1 MRVRVSQYIVLVKK
15 VVMELNLFRQD
26 PSDDRQIRYQRI
38 ATRFY
43 IVMIICSLTVLGTYT
58 FLTVSV
64 HHDTVFN
71 PSEPKYIELE
81 HKYPTSLSCP
91 CSSISVS
98 YSAFMTIQ
106 PEYHQACSSDLIT
119 VEWIVYNFLL
129 NNDLY
134 LSLGDYRLYAGSQF
148 QTLAVSCAQSK
159 RAIKNALG
167 GFLQT
172 QLVSSQVISKE
183 LFQSQFESLIHDW
196 QFTTTKQLLSAVKLI
211 LATTQGN
218 RLTSGYLN
226 VDFTTNGTSRTT
238 KMKPEIYGNCSCALS
253 QSCREVMAIYEFDL
267 ATDDDIPIFSIPNF
281 FVGCYLV
288 DSFLAS
294 TLECFYNRSC
304 MLEIDQHVNG
314 SLGESFNF
322 SPLNASSNSAYQS
335 IGEIFDKLMV
345 DSWSS
350 NVAFTSYYQACA
362 PLKCT
367 FDNERRM
374 DVFLVITTVVGIFG
388 GLSLGFKILLTI
400 ILHIIERLLSGVSGS
415 ALMYSI
421 KNLFIRRDERH
432 VTRQLHF
439 VLMAT
444 TLFIAYIASAFAP
457 RSIIGEIQKPSLST
471 YQDLAIRFPDSLQCP
486 CSHISIK
493 YKSFITIVPRFH
505 QVCSSD
511 FVSDQWIS
519 YLYGDGDLTERFAP
533 TDFQYSASSQFQLL
547 ASLCRLSQET
557 VRDTLT
563 QLATS
568 DFVDGNVLSV
578 SALNE
583 RIRTT
588 ISELEATV
596 PNLYVSTLSLIRVTT
611 GANMLL
617 SASATSWVFDT
628 PTAIVHESNAYTSPL
643 IYQECSCGVSSKCVQ
658 PSRGMLA
665 GCYALEAL
673 LQSTLHCVYNQ
684 DCIDPNNNFQA
695 MQVSSSRLSRFDLN
709 ATIESIIN
717 HLMVE
722 EYSSNVSYEEYFDQ
736 CAPSSCT
743 YSYTEHSAVLDGV
756 TYLIGL
762 YGGLMIIC
770 RSVAAIIV
778 RLFWR
783 RTSSVDPV

>member
-1 MRVRVSQYIVLVKK
+1 MRVRVSQHAVLVKN
-15 VVMELNLFRQD
+15 VIVELNLFKEH
-26 PSDDRQIRYQRI
+26 PSNDRQVRYQRI

-43 IVMIICSLTVLGTYT
+43 IIMIICSLTALGSYT

-64 HHDTVFN
+64 HQDTVFN
-71 PSEPKYIELE
+71 PSESKYIELE
-81 HKYPTSLSCP
+81 QKYPTSLSCP
-91 CSSISVS
+91 CLFISVP
-98 YSAFMTIQ
+98 YSTFMTIQ

-129 NNDLY
+129 NNDSY

-148 QTLAVSCAQSK
+148 QTLAVSCEQSK
-159 RAIKNALG
+159 RAITNALD

-172 QLVSSQVISKE
+172 QLASSQVISKE
-183 LFQSQFESLIHDW
+183 LFQLRFDSLIKNW
-196 QFTTTKQLLSAVKLI
+196 QFTTTKQLLSTIKLI

-218 RLTSGYLN
+218 HLTSGYLN
-226 VDFTTNGTSRTT
+226 ADFTTNATSRTT
-238 KMKPEIYGNCSCALS
+238 KMKPETYGNCSCALY

-267 ATDDDIPIFSIPNF
+267 ATDSDIPIVIIPNF

-294 TLECFYNRSC
+294 TLECFYNLSC
-304 MLEIDQHVNG
+304 MLEIDQHVNAP
-314 SLGESFNF
+314 LGESFNF
-322 SPLNASSNSAYQS
+322 SPLNASRNSLYQP

-350 NVAFTSYYQACA
+350 NVSFTSYYQACA
-362 PLKCT
+362 PLACK

-374 DVFLVITTVVGIFG
+374 DVILVITTVAGIFG
-388 GLSLGFKILLTI
+388 GLSLGFKIILLI
-400 ILHIIERLLSGVSGS
+400 ILHIIERLLSGVPGS
-415 ALMYSI
+415 ALMYFI
-421 KNLFIRRDERH
+421 KSLFIRRDERH
-432 VTRQLHF
+432 LTRQLHF
-439 VLMAT
+439 VLMTT
-444 TLFIAYIASAFAP
+444 TLIIVYIVSAFAP
-457 RSIIGEIQKPSLST
+457 RSIIVKIQKPSLST
-471 YQDLAIRFPDSLQCP
+471 YQDLAIRFPDYLQCP

-493 YKSFITIVPRFH
+493 YELFISIVPRFH

-511 FVSDQWIS
+511 FVSDQWIA
-519 YLYGDGDLTERFAP
+519 YLYGEGDLTERFAP

-547 ASLCRLSQET
+547 ASLCRLSQEA
-557 VRDTLT
+557 VNYTLA

-568 DFVDGNVLSV
+568 DFINGYVLS
-578 SALNE
+578 ATAHNE
-583 RIRTT
+583 RIRMT

-596 PNLYVSTLSLIRVTT
+596 PNLYVSTLSLVRVTT

-617 SASATSWVFDT
+617 TASATNWIFDT
-628 PTAIVHESNAYTSPL
+628 PTTIVHESNAYTSPL
-643 IYQECSCGVSSKCVQ
+643 IYQECSCGLSSKCVQ

-673 LQSTLHCVYNQ
+673 LQSTLHCVYDQ

-695 MQVSSSRLSRFDLN
+695 MQVSSSRLSHFDLN

-717 HLMVE
+717 QLMVE
-722 EYSSNVSYEEYFDQ
+722 EYSSNVSYEKYFDQ
-736 CAPSSCT
+736 CAPSSCI
-743 YSYTEHSAVLDGV
+743 YSYTEHSALLDGI

-778 RLFWR
+778 RLLWR
-783 RTSSVDPV
+783 RTTSVDAI